1 MKRLAWLLLA
11 LAVVAC
17 GEAAAEE
24 TATIEV
30 FSPQGTVKGV
40 RQVAVRFSH
49 QMVAFGDPRLPDP
62 FDIECPEPG
71 VARWADARNWV
82 YDFERD
88 LPAGVA
94 CRFTPKHALRTLEGK
109 PMTGKESYAFDTGGP
124 AIRKAFPAEG
134 AQADENQAF
143 ILALDADATPSSIE
157 QSARC
162 EIEGLSERIGVTVV
176 MSDERDRILAQ
187 RQSLGYEYFQI
198 LFKSGR
204 QEVVGVADR
213 SQAEQVLTIV
223 RCRRTLPP
231 GAKMRLVWGAGIATP
246 SGVATSRD
254 QVLPFRVRPAFT
266 ARLECERVNPRAPC
280 LPMRPIRVVFSAPV
294 PKELV
299 ARIRLAGKDR
309 DFPLAGLDEVKT
321 PTVEEIGFAGPFPE
335 HGTLTLEIPGD
346 IRDDAGR
353 PLVNATRFPLQVRTD
368 EYPPLAKFPAVFG
381 IIELKAGAGLPVTL
395 RNVEATVQMRQLRVA
410 APESEEADAP
420 VPPAVS
426 APPDAAGSIPGKMQR
441 LIEDDREII
450 RWLKR
455 VEQHSEP
462 SFEREEIEETAG
474 AATLAEGDQTA
485 EEDADTATDSP
496 RWRYRNLTGT
506 RSVFEEGS
514 PATVF
519 HLPKPHGSQA
529 FEVVGIP
536 LKEPGFY
543 VIELASPRLGAALLG
558 EARPRYVQTA
568 ALVTNLAAHLK
579 WGRESSVV
587 WVTALDTAAPVPGAA
602 IAVRNCTGHAHWQGK
617 TGKDGLA
624 HIPHGAIPEPGQA
637 PHCSDGWGQSLFVSA
652 RTKHDMTFV
661 RSNWSRGIAASDF
674 NLPRGGHRDPYIA
687 HTVFART
694 LLRAGD
700 TVHMKHF
707 FRQQTMAGFSVPE
720 ESSLPDHLIITHQGS
735 GQRYEL
741 PLRFGPAGLAESEWQ
756 APKEAKPGVYGV
768 AYGGKSKYTTYAAG
782 SFRVEA
788 FRVPTMKAVIQPPKE
803 ALVNARE
810 TFADLLVTY
819 LSGGGAAYAP
829 VKLRTMVQPR
839 ALRFLDYPDF
849 LFGGEEIKEGIDTE
863 RPWWLFSVG
872 ESPDAAERSPKEAP
886 AQVLPLSLDGAGAA
900 RVAIPNLPRVVQPKD
915 LLLELEYQDANG
927 ELLTASTRA
936 ALWPAMINLGLRT
949 EGWVGTK
956 DRLRFQVVALDLAGK
971 PVPKQAITVELYRKI
986 RYSHR
991 KRLIGG
997 FYAYETVV
1005 EHRRAG
1011 DACAGN
1017 ADEHG
1022 LLLCEIAPNV
1032 SGEVVLIARTTDSAG
1047 NAAVA
1052 SRSTW
1057 IVSGEEWWFEGTGS
1071 DRMDVLPEKKHYEAG
1086 DTARFQV
1093 RMPFR
1098 NATVLVTVER
1108 EGVIEAF
1115 VRELSGKE
1123 PVLEVPIK
1131 PNYAPNV
1138 FVSVLAVRGR
1148 VQEPAPTALIDL
1160 GKPAFRLGL
1169 ASLNV
1174 GWAPHTLKV
1183 AVDPDAQVYAARGTV
1198 QTKIRVARADGRRLP
1213 EGAQVAIA
1221 AVDEGLLELM
1231 PNNSWNLLEHMMR
1244 SRGIEVATATAQM
1257 EVVGKR
1263 HYGRKAVPQ
1272 GGGGGRQ
1279 AARELFDTLLFW
1291 KGQVPLDSN
1300 GEATV
1305 SIPLN
1310 DSLTSFRIVAI
1321 ANAGVDLFGTGQA
1334 SIRTTQD
1341 LMLHSGLPPLV
1352 REGDHFRGTVTVRNT
1367 SVRAMTVNVAAR
1379 LSGESGR
1386 PLAVRKQPARQRVT
1400 LRAGEAREIGWDV
1413 VAPIDSHKLQW
1424 EVSARERAGVG
1435 ADTLRVKQTVMAAY
1449 PVRTFQATL
1458 LQLDQPL
1465 RLDAEIPAD
1474 AVRGRGG
1481 VNVVVRAKLA
1491 DNLSGV
1497 VEFMSSY
1504 HYNCYEQWISQ
1515 AIALR
1520 SAERWEHAMALLP
1533 DYLDRD
1539 GLLKYFASEWLEG
1552 SDVLTAYVMAV
1563 AHEAGWTVPA
1573 RSRLAMFKALK
1584 GFIAG
1589 RIVRGSPVPTM
1600 DLSIRKLAAIE
1611 ALSRYGEASADML
1624 SAISIDPN
1632 LWPTSAVLDW
1642 LQILKRIDGIPER
1655 ERRMLEAQQIIRS
1668 RLNFQGT
1675 TLGFSTERSDALWW
1689 LMISTDVN
1697 AARVVLALRDEPAWR
1712 ADIPRLVR
1720 GALGR
1725 QQRGHWNTTVANAWG
1740 VLAMEKFGQAFEA
1753 TPVSGQTVARLGAAH
1768 QMLDWQT
1775 SDAGGAVDLP
1785 WPPGRAPL
1793 TVTHE
1798 GAGKPWVTVQSRAA
1812 IPLKAALSSGFTIRR
1827 TVTAVERKR
1836 QGVWSRG
1843 DVARITLELE
1853 AQSDM
1858 SWVVVEDPIPA
1869 GASFLGTGLGRDSKV
1884 LTQGQRRTGWAWLA
1898 FEERQFDTFRAYYAF
1913 VPKGKWSLQ
1922 YTLRLNNPGTFQLPA
1937 TRVEAMYAP
1946 EMFGELPNDRVVVT
1960 RGQ

>member
-1 MKRLAWLLLA
+1 
-11 LAVVAC
+11 
-17 GEAAAEE
+17 
-24 TATIEV
+24 
-30 FSPQGTVKGV
+30 
-40 RQVAVRFSH
+40 
-49 QMVAFGDPRLPDP
+49 MVAFGDPRHPDP
-62 FDIECPEPG
+62 FGIECPEPG
-71 VARWADARNWV
+71 AARWADARNWV

-88 LPAGVA
+88 LPAGVG
-94 CRFTPKHALRTLEGK
+94 CRFTPKPGLQTLEGK
-109 PMTGKESYAFDTGGP
+109 PVTGKESYVFDTGGL
-124 AIRKAFPAEG
+124 AIRKSFPAEG
-134 AQADENQAF
+134 DWVDENQAVV
-143 ILALDADATPSSIE
+143 LALDADATPTSIE
-157 QSARC
+157 QSAHC
-162 EIEGLSERIGVTVV
+162 EIEGLSERIGVMVV
-176 MSDERDRILAQ
+176 MGDERDRILAQ
-187 RQSLGYEYFQI
+187 RESLGYEYFQI

-213 SQAEQVLTIV
+213 NQAERALTIV

-231 GAKMRLVWGAGIATP
+231 GVKVRVVWGAGIATP

-254 QVLPFRVRPAFT
+254 QVLTFRVRPAFT

-294 PKELV
+294 PKELA
-299 ARIRLAGKDR
+299 ARIRLAGKDK

-353 PLVNATRFPLQVRTD
+353 PLVNAARFPLQVRTD

-381 IIELKAGAGLPVTL
+381 IIELKAGAGLPVTV
-395 RNVEATVQMRQLRVA
+395 RNIEATMEMRQLRVA
-410 APESEEADAP
+410 APESDEADTPMPSA
-420 VPPAVS
+420 AS
-426 APPDAAGSIPGKMQR
+426 APNDPAGSIPGKMQR
-441 LIEDDREII
+441 FTEDDRDII

-455 VEQHSEP
+455 VEQHSKP
-462 SFEREEIEETAG
+462 LIEREEIEESAD
-474 AATLAEGDQTA
+474 AASPAERDQVA
-485 EEDADTATDSP
+485 EEDANTGTGGQ
-496 RWRYRNLTGT
+496 RWRYRDRTGAH
-506 RSVFEEGS
+506 SVFEDGS
-514 PATVF
+514 HPTVF
-519 HLPKPHGSQA
+519 HLPKPHGPQA

-558 EARPRYVQTA
+558 EAQPRYVQTA
-568 ALVTNLAAHLK
+568 VLVTNLAAHLK

-587 WVTALDTAAPVPGAA
+587 WVTTLDAAAPVAGAA
-602 IAVRNCTGHAHWQGK
+602 VAVRDCSGGALWQGT
-617 TGKDGLA
+617 TGADGLA
-624 HIPHGAIPEPGQA
+624 CIPRGAIPEPHLA
-637 PHCSDGWGQSLFVSA
+637 PTCNDRWARSVFVSA
-652 RTKHDMTFV
+652 RIPHDMTFV
-661 RSNWSRGIAASDF
+661 RSTWSRGIAASDF
-674 NLPRGGHRDPYIA
+674 NLPQERFQGPQIA

-694 LLRAGD
+694 LLRAGEM
-700 TVHMKHF
+700 VHMKHF
-707 FRQQTMAGFSVPE
+707 FRQHTMAGVSVPD
-720 ESSLPDHLIITHQGS
+720 ESHLPDHLIITHQGS

-741 PLRFGPAGLAESEWQ
+741 PLRFGPAGVAESEWQ
-756 APKEAKPGVYGV
+756 VPKEAKPGVYEV
-768 AYGGKSKYTTYAAG
+768 AYTGKPKDVIHAAG

-803 ALVNARE
+803 PLVNVWE
-810 TFADLLVTY
+810 TVADLLVTY

-829 VKLRTMVQPR
+829 VKLRTMVQPKT
-839 ALRFLDYPDF
+839 LRFPDYSDF

-872 ESPDAAERSPKEAP
+872 ESPVAAAPSPKEAP

-900 RVAIPNLPRVVQPKD
+900 RVAIPNLPRVAQPKD
-915 LLLELEYQDANG
+915 LLLELEYPDANG

-936 ALWPAMINLGLRT
+936 ALWPATINLGLRT
-949 EGWVGTK
+949 EGWVGSK

-971 PVPKQAITVELYRKI
+971 PVPNQAITVELFRKI

-1005 EHRRAG
+1005 EHRRVG
-1011 DACAGN
+1011 DACAGT
-1017 ADEHG
+1017 ADAHG

-1052 SRSTW
+1052 SRSAW
-1057 IVSGEEWWFEGTGS
+1057 IMAGEEWWFEGTGS
-1071 DRMDVLPEKKHYEAG
+1071 DRMDVLSEQKHYEVG

-1098 NATVLVTVER
+1098 TATVLVTIER

-1148 VQEPAPTALIDL
+1148 VQEPVPTALIDL
-1160 GKPAFRLGL
+1160 GKPAFRLGI

-1183 AVDPDAQVYAARGTV
+1183 TVDPDAQLYAARSTV
-1198 QTKIRVARADGRRLP
+1198 QTKLRVARTDGRRLP
-1213 EGAQVAIA
+1213 DGAQVAIA

-1231 PNNSWNLLEHMMR
+1231 PNSSWNLLDRMMR
-1244 SRGIEVATATAQM
+1244 PRGIDVATATAQM

-1291 KGQVPLDSN
+1291 KGQVPLDGN

-1310 DSLTSFRIVAI
+1310 DSLTGFRIVAI
-1321 ANAGVDLFGTGQA
+1321 ANAGADLFGTGQA

-1352 REGDHFRGTVTVRNT
+1352 REGDRFRGAVTVRNT
-1367 SVRAMTVNVAAR
+1367 SMRAMTVDVAAR
-1379 LSGESGR
+1379 LSGKNGH
-1386 PLAVRKQPARQRVT
+1386 LLTGRKQPARYRVA
-1400 LRAGEAREIGWDV
+1400 LRAGEARELGWDI
-1413 VAPIDSHKLQW
+1413 VAPSDSGTLQW
-1424 EVSARERAGVG
+1424 EVSARERTGVG
-1435 ADTLRVKQTVMAAY
+1435 ADTLRVKQTVIAAY

-1465 RLDAEIPAD
+1465 RLDAELPTD
-1474 AVRGRGG
+1474 AVRGRG
-1481 VNVVVRAKLA
+1481 VVTVAVRAKLA

-1497 VEFMSSY
+1497 LEFMSSY

-1515 AIALR
+1515 AVALR
-1520 SAERWEHAMALLP
+1520 SAERWTHAMALLP

-1552 SDVLTAYVMAV
+1552 SDVLTAYVLAV

-1573 RSRLAMFKALK
+1573 RSRQTMLAALK
-1584 GFIAG
+1584 GFLAG
-1589 RIVRGSPVPTM
+1589 RIVRGSPLPTM
-1600 DLSIRKLAAIE
+1600 DLSIRKLAVIE
-1611 ALSRYGEASADML
+1611 TLSRYGDASADML
-1624 SAISIDPN
+1624 SALSIDPN

-1655 ERRMLEAQQIIRS
+1655 EGRIREAQQIIRS

-1689 LMISTDVN
+1689 LMISADVN
-1697 AARVVLALRDEPAWR
+1697 AARVVLALLDEPTWR
-1712 ADIPRLVR
+1712 VDLPRLVR

-1740 VLAMEKFGQAFEA
+1740 VLALEKFGQAFEA
-1753 TPVSGQTVARLGAAH
+1753 TPVSGQTAARLGGAH
-1768 QMLDWQT
+1768 QLLDWQT
-1775 SDAGGAVDLP
+1775 AGTGGALDLP
-1785 WPPGRAPL
+1785 WPPGRALL

-1798 GAGKPWVTVQSRAA
+1798 GAGQPWVTVQSRAA
-1812 IPLKAALSSGFTIRR
+1812 IPLKTALSSGFTIRR
-1827 TVTAVERKR
+1827 IVTAVERKR
-1836 QGVWSRG
+1836 PGVWSRG

-1869 GASFLGTGLGRDSKV
+1869 GASLLGTGLGRDSKV
-1884 LTQGQRRTGWAWLA
+1884 LSQGQQRTGWAWPA
-1898 FEERQFDTFRAYYAF
+1898 FEERQFDTYRAYYTF

-1922 YTLRLNNPGTFQLPA
+1922 YTLRLNSPGTFLLPA

-1946 EMFGELPNDRVVVT
+1946 EMFGELPNDRVVVKS
-1960 RGQ
+1960 GQ